1 MIYRTDPGW
10 LRFLAMV
17 GALLSITAMIGMV
30 SVAICEP
37 RTVEDSYPGLAT
49 GLLKSA
55 SLAELSAPNVLV
67 AGKIKIAESEIQ
79 EAIEGVEPAL
89 KEQLKKNMIF
99 LLEQMVTER
108 LILAEAREVVQDNR
122 TMGDKEAIGA
132 HLRGLAEKV
141 SVSDEE
147 CKGFYE
153 NNRELLPGVTFEQ
166 AKEAIRAYVLGQ
178 KRQAVIAKY
187 IQGLGSR
194 TPIQVD
200 AAWVKAQSASA
211 LDNPVDKARR
221 SGVPTLVEFGATG
234 CKPCD
239 MMQPILENLR
249 KKYGQRLN
257 VLFVHVGEEQV
268 LGARFGIEA
277 IPVQAFF
284 DRSGREVFRHEGF
297 FPQEE
302 VERKLREMGLP

>member
-1 MIYRTDPGW
+1 MIRRVEPKW
-10 LRFLAMV
+10 FASFAMAV
-17 GALLSITAMIGMV
+17 ALSTAVMTGALRAAFSESISM
-30 SVAICEP
+30 
-37 RTVEDSYPGLAT
+37 EDFYPGLAT
-49 GLLKSA
+49 GTLKSA
-55 SLAELSAPNVLV
+55 SLADLSPPNVLV
-67 AGKIKIAESEIQ
+67 AGKIKIGESDLQ
-79 EAIEGVEPAL
+79 DAIGNADPAV

-99 LLEQMVTER
+99 LLEQMVTEQ
-108 LILAEAREVVQDNR
+108 LILAEAREVVQDSKG
-122 TMGDKEAIGA
+122 MGDQEVVEV

-141 SVSDEE
+141 TVSDEE

-153 NNRELLPGVTFEQ
+153 KNREMLPGVSFDQ
-166 AKEAIRAYVLGQ
+166 AKEAIRSYVLGQ
-178 KRQAVIAKY
+178 KRQAVIAQY

-194 TPIQVD
+194 TSIQVD
-200 AAWVKAQSASA
+200 AAWVKAQSVVA
-211 LDNPVDKARR
+211 LDNPLDKARR

-268 LGARFGIEA
+268 LAARFGIEA

-284 DRSGREVFRHEGF
+284 DRSGREAFRHEGF

-302 VERKLREMGLP
+302 VERKLKELGLP

>member
-1 MIYRTDPGW
+1 M
-10 LRFLAMV
+10 
-17 GALLSITAMIGMV
+17 
-30 SVAICEP
+30 
-37 RTVEDSYPGLAT
+37 
-49 GLLKSA
+49 
-55 SLAELSAPNVLV
+55 LV
-67 AGKIKIAESEIQ
+67 AGKIKIREADLQ
-79 EAIEGVEPAL
+79 EAIGSAEPAI

-99 LLEQMVTER
+99 LLEQMLTER
-108 LILAEAREVVQDNR
+108 LILAEAREVVQDNKA
-122 TMGDKEAIGA
+122 MGDQEVIGA

-141 SVSDEE
+141 TVSDEE

-153 NNRELLPGVTFEQ
+153 KNREMLPGASFDQV
-166 AKEAIRAYVLGQ
+166 KEAIRSYVPGQ
-178 KRQAVIAKY
+178 KRQAVIAQY

-194 TPIQVD
+194 TPIQVNS
-200 AAWVKAQSASA
+200 AWVKAQSAVA

-221 SGVPTLVEFGATG
+221 SGVTTLVEFGATG

-249 KKYGQRLN
+249 KKYGQRIN

-302 VERKLREMGLP
+302 LERKLREMGLP

>member
-1 MIYRTDPGW
+1 MIHRMEPK
-10 LRFLAMV
+10 RFVFFALAR
-17 GALLSITAMIGMV
+17 ALSVILVTGTLTVALS
-30 SVAICEP
+30 EP
-37 RTVEDSYPGLAT
+37 SSMEGYYPGLAT

-55 SLAELSAPNVLV
+55 SLGELPPPNVLV
-67 AGKIKIAESEIQ
+67 AGKIKIREEDLQ
-79 EAIEGVEPAL
+79 EAIGRAEPAI

-99 LLEQMVTER
+99 LLEQMLTER
-108 LILAEAREVVQDNR
+108 LILAEAREVVQDNKA
-122 TMGDKEAIGA
+122 MGDQEVIGA

-141 SVSDEE
+141 TVSDEE

-153 NNRELLPGVTFEQ
+153 KNREMLPGVSFDQ
-166 AKEAIRAYVLGQ
+166 VKEAIRSYVLGQ
-178 KRQAVIAKY
+178 KRQAVIAQY

-200 AAWVKAQSASA
+200 SAWVKAQSAVA

-249 KKYGQRLN
+249 KRYGQRLN

-302 VERKLREMGLP
+302 LERKLREMGLP